1 MYLFMFK
8 HRIANEEDQEII
20 KELMES
26 SINQMLAKML
36 SSDQLEAAKES
47 MGLDTTLIQDK
58 TYFLI
63 YSDNTLV
70 GSGGYSTRKTLFG
83 GNHTPNRSD
92 DFLIPGQDAA
102 KVRAMYTHPEWVR
115 KGIGSLILK
124 LSEEESLKLGFQKC
138 ELMATVS
145 GILLYEKRG
154 YEVVEEIEYVS
165 RKGNTVPMYKMEKA
179 L

>member
-1 MYLFMFK
+1 MFK

-20 KELMES
+20 EELMES
-26 SINQMLAKML
+26 SINQMLGKML

-47 MGLDTTLIQDK
+47 MGLDTTLIKDK

-63 YSDNTLV
+63 FSDNNLV
-70 GSGGYSTRKTLFG
+70 GSGGYSSRKTLFG

-102 KVRAMYTHPEWVR
+102 KVRAMYTHPKWVR

-124 LSEEESLKLGFQKC
+124 LSEKESLRLGFRKC

-165 RKGNTVPMYKMEKA
+165 RKGNTVPMYKMEKE

>member
-20 KELMES
+20 EELMQS
-26 SINQMLAKML
+26 SINQMLGKML

-47 MGLDTTLIQDK
+47 MGLDTTLIKDK

-63 YSDNTLV
+63 FSDNTLV
-70 GSGGYSTRKTLFG
+70 GSGGYSIRKTLFG
-83 GNHTPNRSD
+83 SNHTPNRSD
-92 DFLIPGQDAA
+92 DFLTPGIDAA
-102 KVRAMYTHPEWVR
+102 KVRAMYTHPKWVR

-124 LSEEESLKLGFQKC
+124 LSEEESLRLGFRKC
-138 ELMATVS
+138 ELMETVS

-154 YEVVEEIEYVS
+154 YVVVEEIEYLS
-165 RKGNTVPMYKMEKA
+165 RKGNTVPMYKMEKE